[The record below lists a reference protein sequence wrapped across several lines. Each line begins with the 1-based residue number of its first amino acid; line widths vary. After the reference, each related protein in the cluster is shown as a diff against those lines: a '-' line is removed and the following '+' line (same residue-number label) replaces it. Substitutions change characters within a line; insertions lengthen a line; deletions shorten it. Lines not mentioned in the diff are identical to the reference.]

1 MFPYGEAMANK
12 SLLLLIVIA
21 ALSLT
26 GCPSGD
32 NGGSSGGSLA
42 SSGSVVY
49 LADQN
54 TDGVFELFLAS
65 SGAKLNGPLV
75 TGGNVVSFA
84 LTPDKSA
91 VVYIADQT
99 TDQVFELFR
108 VLFATPQA
116 STLLNP
122 AFPAGRAVAQFALT
136 PDSTKVVYI
145 ADQDT

>member
-42 SSGSVVY
+42 SSGNLVY

-65 SGAKLNGPLV
+65 SGVKLNGPLV
-75 TGGNVVSFA
+75 SGGSVTSFA

-99 TDQVFELFR
+99 IDDVFELYR
-108 VLFATPQA
+108 VNIAAPGV
-116 STLLNP
+116 SVKLN
-122 AFPAGRAVAQFALT
+122 GNL
-136 PDSTKVVYI
+136 I
-145 ADQDT
+145 LGG